1 MAQVLPHSAVM
12 GAGVVLH
19 SSSFAVFRSIL
30 CCACMQDF
38 AQAPCW
44 TLACHSVSFSIFSSK
59 IHWHEEKFL
68 YILPKTLARI
78 KGARHCLA
86 MVKSKGERE
95 SFVHEPFAS
104 QDSPARSHSCSLSL
118 GMDRLFLMESSV
130 PSVSKLVLVFAAS
143 WDGLRETVCLDLI

>member
-1 MAQVLPHSAVM
+1 MGPGVL
-12 GAGVVLH
+12 LH
-19 SSSFAVFRSIL
+19 RSGFAVFWSIL

-38 AQAPCW
+38 PGH
-44 TLACHSVSFSIFSSK
+44 LAELQLVTQCHFPFFSSK
-59 IHWHEEKFL
+59 SHWHGDKFL

-86 MVKSKGERE
+86 IVKSKGERE

-118 GMDRLFLMESSV
+118 GMDRFFLMESSV
-130 PSVSKLVLVFAAS
+130 PNVSKLVLVFAAS

>member
-1 MAQVLPHSAVM
+1 MVLQCFGPFSAVHVCRIFS
-12 GAGVVLH
+12 GTLLN
-19 SSSFAVFRSIL
+19 SSLSPV
-30 CCACMQDF
+30 
-38 AQAPCW
+38 P
-44 TLACHSVSFSIFSSK
+44 FSIFSSK
-59 IHWHEEKFL
+59 SHWHEDKFL

-86 MVKSKGERE
+86 IVKSKGERE

-118 GMDRLFLMESSV
+118 GVDRFFLMESSV
-130 PSVSKLVLVFAAS
+130 PNVSKLVLVFAAS